1 LPCSAQ
7 QVERGPRRGNRDDP
21 ERRCG
26 ADRQRNGVRFV
37 GAETGQDPIT
47 FTVSRTSSVG
57 TLAVSLVWGGSA
69 AFSSDYTI
77 SVTGGTLSADRS
89 TLTFASG
96 AASATLTV
104 KPVDDS
110 AVEATE
116 TVTLAIAAGTGYIVG
131 TPSSVSGSIVDN
143 DKPSLSVSDATITEG
158 NVGSATVTLTV
169 TLSAVYSGTVTG
181 LVRDRCRHRHS
192 RQRLHGRLRHAH
204 LLAGPG
210 VQDRDHRGPGD
221 RTRESNETFTL
232 QLSNPS
238 GATIAKGIGTV
249 TIVDNDGALTASAAA
264 PAGMSSSLTHSAL
277 DAAVSS
283 AKAEWLSA
291 DPDADFSAVTFSIG
305 DLPELQLGFTD
316 GLAITIDATAAGWG
330 WGTSGMDLLTVVM
343 HELGHALGLD
353 HEDVGLMA
361 DVLAPSETLAL
372 AARVRTAEIAPS
384 ARSEVKLTRASLP
397 TRIEGT
403 SRPQLIRAPASR
415 PLRTHSAKTIRTG
428 TSRRAR

>member
-1 LPCSAQ
+1 MASW
-7 QVERGPRRGNRDDP
+7 VDE
-21 ERRCG
+21 
-26 ADRQRNGVRFV
+26 
-37 GAETGQDPIT
+37 
-47 FTVSRTSSVG
+47 
-57 TLAVSLVWGGSA
+57 
-69 AFSSDYTI
+69 
-77 SVTGGTLSADRS
+77 
-89 TLTFASG
+89 LTFAVLRAPDDSTRAGEVLVKALAAGCASSMGGARSAPAWAGFGAG
-96 AASATLTV
+96 AATTSLTQSAL
-104 KPVDDS
+104 DS
-110 AVEATE
+110 AVA
-116 TVTLAIAAGTGYIVG
+116 
-131 TPSSVSGSIVDN
+131 
-143 DKPSLSVSDATITEG
+143 
-158 NVGSATVTLTV
+158 
-169 TLSAVYSGTVTG
+169 
-181 LVRDRCRHRHS
+181 
-192 RQRLHGRLRHAH
+192 
-204 LLAGPG
+204 
-210 VQDRDHRGPGD
+210 
-221 RTRESNETFTL
+221 
-232 QLSNPS
+232 
-238 GATIAKGIGTV
+238 
-249 TIVDNDGALTASAAA
+249 
-264 PAGMSSSLTHSAL
+264 
-277 DAAVSS
+277 S